1 MNMLTD
7 FTVEEINFICCCFAD
22 TREETISK
30 IFEVLPKIEDK
41 DMLAIG
47 ERVINKL
54 DDMSDEDFIERR
66 FNEMYAE

>member
-30 IFEVLPKIEDK
+30 IFEVLPDIEDK

-54 DDMSDEDFIERR
+54 DDMSDEEFTVYSFMDYYVE
-66 FNEMYAE
+66 